1 MPTFMKAPR
10 LQPPMSKDMDDVR
23 RALTIVF
30 RGADGLARP
39 DVERAFSF
47 DMEWV
52 APHEAEDVVNA
63 LLAAGW
69 LEERGAELHL
79 AVPLGT
85 VDVPFGWFPR
95 PTRLLRPVPASSVT
109 DGTETAVASPSA
121 TTAPSSGTAAASAV
135 VSGPTRPASSGD
147 PRARL
152 TQRVASS
159 SLGKAVW
166 NSKNCTVER
175 TARPRRSNSS
185 LPGWPTPWSHGNRDW
200 SWTTS
205 SRRSMWSNLKHRQPA
220 ILDHGPIVRPAPV
233 APSAPAPVRT
243 AP

>member
-10 LQPPMSKDMDDVR
+10 LQRSMSEDIDDVR

-63 LLAAGW
+63 LLTAGW

-79 AVPLGT
+79 AAPLGT

-95 PTRLLRPVPASSVT
+95 PTRLLRPAAASAATDGAETAVPPASST
-109 DGTETAVASPSA
+109 SA
-121 TTAPSSGTAAASAV
+121 TSAPSSGTAAMAATP
-135 VSGPTRPASSGD
+135 GPTRQAPSGD

-152 TQRVASS
+152 TQRVARFIARQSG
-159 SLGKAVW
+159 LELEELHRRADRKTKAFQ
-166 NSKNCTVER
+166 
-175 TARPRRSNSS
+175 
-185 LPGWPTPWSHGNRDW
+185 LITPWMAYALVAREQGLVMDDIV
-200 SWTTS
+200 
-205 SRRSMWSNLKHRQPA
+205 KA
-220 ILDHGPIVRPAPV
+220 LDVV
-233 APSAPAPVRT
+233 
-243 AP
+243 

>member
-10 LQPPMSKDMDDVR
+10 LQPPMSEDMDDVR

-109 DGTETAVASPSA
+109 DGSETAVPSPSA

-135 VSGPTRPASSGD
+135 VSGPTRPASTGD

-152 TQRVASS
+152 TQRVAKFIARQSG
-159 SLGKAVW
+159 LELEELHRRADRKTKAFQ
-166 NSKNCTVER
+166 
-175 TARPRRSNSS
+175 
-185 LPGWPTPWSHGNRDW
+185 LITPWMAYALVAREQGLVMDDIV
-200 SWTTS
+200 
-205 SRRSMWSNLKHRQPA
+205 KA
-220 ILDHGPIVRPAPV
+220 LDVV
-233 APSAPAPVRT
+233 
-243 AP
+243 